1 MKVGD
6 LYIVATARI
15 GEALKSLDKLVDEL
29 KEAATQ
35 VKEVAEPIGE
45 FGAVIAAGIAGA
57 VAVAM
62 ESNEALSDEV
72 GRLKELVYTMAAD
85 IGDLFLPVV
94 RRLADFFE
102 RLVVTFQQMS
112 PAMKRSAADLATWVA
127 GVGLAIGFIGKL
139 AGVVE
144 GLAGGVGLVL
154 KVLSSLQKSTMLA
167 SLGPTLAAV
176 AARRLADFFERLVVT
191 FQQMSP
197 AMKRSAADLAT
208 WVAGVGL
215 AIGFIGKLAG
225 VVEGLAGGVGL
236 VLKVLSSLQKSTMLA
251 SLGPTLAAVAAPAAA
266 IAAAVAGLT
275 LLAGSVYG
283 AWTDTST
290 GLRDSV
296 LSILSSIGAVATR
309 VWELLT
315 SVFKGLA
322 STLQSMAAQALDTMA
337 WLIRMA
343 AKAMGPMVKALP
355 KTMQMGRL
363 NKALDT
369 AQQVT
374 GASLL
379 KDLKDG
385 ASFLEEKAL
394 AGAQAVS
401 DALSSLG
408 TSVADIATDVGKGV
422 AFGFSKSLE
431 GTRKLLNDLGLTGLL
446 DSLMA
451 MMPSLASGQANIRQ
465 PGNDNSE
472 KSLAQLQR
480 EEGEAASREVAN
492 ADFFEGA
499 AAAAA
504 FAQFEKEVQQFKDE
518 ASANL
523 EMEKESREEL
533 RNAVI
538 AANEAGHESFRQLSD
553 DMRRWMEETRQAIAS
568 AKATLASKFAG
579 AMSQISSLVDTAMT
593 GMAAG
598 GPMGAIGAVVGE
610 LLVQSEA
617 FATLMEMVSVVI
629 KHVAEALSGI
639 LVPLQPLVG
648 AIFLII
654 EAVTSSLV
662 PVFTALGE
670 LVEPLVPP
678 LVLLGQLLQGLSP
691 LLSALAQ
698 AFLAIMAPI
707 NLIAGPVLKG
717 LFGVLK
723 FISTVILTVAQ
734 ALGKAWNAI
743 VGAVQ
748 AVIRGISKAVEWL
761 GIDSLKNFANG
772 LDRMKVDTDAMGESL
787 DALRDLTWD
796 SAEAKAKETAEVLRN
811 TAALQKATDALTNVP
826 NAWKV
831 AFRRYQSQDAQDG
844 PSMEPTPTP
853 PPPPSSGGAH
863 GPEGDWD
870 GVRRNRVGDP
880 LPDWKQPRDPSR
892 EYTKGSDAAAGAAPY
907 SVTIVGYDLDEA
919 VEAGGRLVRQEAR
932 RRAFRRS
939 GRTEGL

>member
-1 MKVGD
+1 MSGGGLKVGD
-6 LYIVATARI
+6 LYVVVTASI
-15 GEALKSLDKLVDEL
+15 GEALKSLDKLVSEL
-29 KEAATQ
+29 KEAAAE

-62 ESNEALSDEV
+62 ESNDELKDEV

-102 RLVVTFQQMS
+102 RLVVTFQQLS
-112 PAMKRSAADLATWVA
+112 PAMKRGAADLATWVA
-127 GVGLAIGFIGKL
+127 GVGLAIGIIGKL

-144 GLAGGVGLVL
+144 GLAGGVGLVI
-154 KVLSSLQKSTMLA
+154 KVLSSLQ
-167 SLGPTLAAV
+167 
-176 AARRLADFFERLVVT
+176 
-191 FQQMSP
+191 Q
-197 AMKRSAADLAT
+197 
-208 WVAGVGL
+208 
-215 AIGFIGKLAG
+215 
-225 VVEGLAGGVGL
+225 
-236 VLKVLSSLQKSTMLA
+236 STMLA

-315 SVFKGLA
+315 AAFKGLA
-322 STLQSMAAQALDTMA
+322 STVQGMAAQALDTMA

-343 AKAMGPMVKALP
+343 AKAMSPLVKALP

-363 NKALDT
+363 NRALDT

-408 TSVADIATDVGKGV
+408 TSVAGIATDVGKGV
-422 AFGFSKSLE
+422 AFGFTKSLE
-431 GTRKLLNDLGLTGLL
+431 GTRKLLDDLGLTGLL
-446 DSLMA
+446 DSLAA
-451 MMPSLASGQANIRQ
+451 MVPSLAKGQASIRQ
-465 PGNDNSE
+465 PGNDYSE
-472 KSLAQLQR
+472 KSLTQLQN
-480 EEGEAASREVAN
+480 EEGEATRREVAN
-492 ADFFEGA
+492 ADYFEGA

-504 FAQFEKEVQQFKDE
+504 FAQFEKEVQEFTDE

-523 EMEKESREEL
+523 EMEKESRQEL
-533 RNAVI
+533 HDATM
-538 AANEAGHESFRQLSD
+538 AANESGYQAFRRLSD
-553 DMRRWMEETRQAIAS
+553 DMRRWMDETRQAIAA
-568 AKATLASKFAG
+568 AKATLASRFAG
-579 AMSQISSLVDTAMT
+579 AMSQISSLVDIATT

-617 FATLMEMVSVVI
+617 FATLMEMVSVII
-629 KHVAEALSGI
+629 KHVAEALSSI
-639 LVPLQPLVG
+639 LVPLQPLLG
-648 AIFLII
+648 AIFTVID
-654 EAVTSSLV
+654 AVTSVLT
-662 PVFTALGE
+662 PVFTTLGQ

-678 LVLLGQLLQGLSP
+678 LVLLGQLFEGLTP
-691 LLSALAQ
+691 LLSVLAQ

-717 LFGVLK
+717 LFDVLK
-723 FISTVILTVAQ
+723 FVASVILAAAQ
-734 ALGKAWNAI
+734 GIGFVWNGI
-743 VGAVQ
+743 ISAVQ

-761 GIDSLKNFANG
+761 GIDSLKKFANSM
-772 LDRMKVDTDAMGESL
+772 DRLKVDTDAMGESL
-787 DALRDLTWD
+787 QALNELTWE
-796 SAEAKAKETAEVLRN
+796 SAEAKARETAEVLRN
-811 TAALQKATDALTNVP
+811 TEALQKATESLNNVP

-831 AFRRYQSQDAQDG
+831 ALRRYQSQDVQDG
-844 PSMEPTPTP
+844 PSSEPTRQP
-853 PPPPSSGGAH
+853 PPRPEPSGGAH
-863 GPEGDWD
+863 GPQSDWD
-870 GVRRNRVGDP
+870 GVRRNRAGDP
-880 LPDWKQPRDPSR
+880 LPDWKQPDDPR
-892 EYTKGSDAAAGAAPY
+892 NRYTKAGAAMADKPTVVVNNY
-907 SVTIVGYDLDEA
+907 ITGYDIDEA
-919 VEAGGRLVRQEAR
+919 LEEGAR
-932 RRAFRRS
+932 SVQRTLERFSQRFAFRS
-939 GRTEGL
+939 T

>member
-1 MKVGD
+1 MSGGGLKVGD
-6 LYIVATARI
+6 LYVVVTASI
-15 GEALKSLDKLVDEL
+15 GEALKSLDTLVDEL
-29 KEAATQ
+29 KEAAAE
-35 VKEVAEPIGE
+35 VKSVAEPIGE

-102 RLVVTFQQMS
+102 RLVVTFQRMS

-144 GLAGGVGLVL
+144 GLAGGVGMVI
-154 KVLSSLQKSTMLA
+154 KVLSSLQ
-167 SLGPTLAAV
+167 
-176 AARRLADFFERLVVT
+176 
-191 FQQMSP
+191 Q
-197 AMKRSAADLAT
+197 
-208 WVAGVGL
+208 
-215 AIGFIGKLAG
+215 
-225 VVEGLAGGVGL
+225 
-236 VLKVLSSLQKSTMLA
+236 STMLA

-296 LSILSSIGAVATR
+296 LSILSSIGTVATR

-322 STLQSMAAQALDTMA
+322 GTLQGMAAQALDTMA

-343 AKAMGPMVKALP
+343 AKAMSPMVKALP

-401 DALSSLG
+401 DALTSLG
-408 TSVADIATDVGKGV
+408 TSVAGIATDVGKGV

-431 GTRKLLNDLGLTGLL
+431 GTRKLLDDLGLTGLL

-465 PGNDNSE
+465 PGNDNSA

-480 EEGEAASREVAN
+480 EEGEATRREVAN
-492 ADFFEGA
+492 ADYFEGA
-499 AAAAA
+499 TAAAA

-518 ASANL
+518 SSANL
-523 EMEKESREEL
+523 EMEKEARQEL
-533 RNAVI
+533 RDAAI
-538 AANEAGHESFRQLSD
+538 AANEAGHEAFRRLYED
-553 DMRRWMEETRQAIAS
+553 TRRWMDETRQVIAA

-579 AMSQISSLVDTAMT
+579 PCPKSR
-593 GMAAG
+593 
-598 GPMGAIGAVVGE
+598 PW
-610 LLVQSEA
+610 
-617 FATLMEMVSVVI
+617 
-629 KHVAEALSGI
+629 
-639 LVPLQPLVG
+639 
-648 AIFLII
+648 
-654 EAVTSSLV
+654 
-662 PVFTALGE
+662 
-670 LVEPLVPP
+670 
-678 LVLLGQLLQGLSP
+678 
-691 LLSALAQ
+691 
-698 AFLAIMAPI
+698 
-707 NLIAGPVLKG
+707 
-717 LFGVLK
+717 
-723 FISTVILTVAQ
+723 ST
-734 ALGKAWNAI
+734 
-743 VGAVQ
+743 
-748 AVIRGISKAVEWL
+748 
-761 GIDSLKNFANG
+761 
-772 LDRMKVDTDAMGESL
+772 
-787 DALRDLTWD
+787 
-796 SAEAKAKETAEVLRN
+796 
-811 TAALQKATDALTNVP
+811 
-826 NAWKV
+826 
-831 AFRRYQSQDAQDG
+831 
-844 PSMEPTPTP
+844 
-853 PPPPSSGGAH
+853 
-863 GPEGDWD
+863 
-870 GVRRNRVGDP
+870 
-880 LPDWKQPRDPSR
+880 PR
-892 EYTKGSDAAAGAAPY
+892 
-907 SVTIVGYDLDEA
+907 
-919 VEAGGRLVRQEAR
+919 
-932 RRAFRRS
+932 
-939 GRTEGL
+939 